1 MFVHVRYIVYQVG
14 RLSILTGSLV
24 WSGRALAQATPA
36 EAPPVPAAPAEP
48 TPAAATP
55 AAPHELLDR
64 LDAVEQQARIA
75 NRKLELLEE
84 AAATK
89 KKETPTASAD
99 EKGFALSSADGA
111 FQLKLRGLVQ
121 LDARRH
127 FDTSDPA
134 LTDKDTFVVRRIRP
148 IVAGTILGL
157 VDFLISPD
165 FGNNQVVVTD
175 AYLDTHPA
183 PWLRLRAGKFKP
195 PVGLERLQADNAV
208 VFIERAL
215 DSNLTAQ
222 REVGLQ
228 LWGDIAGGAVRYE
241 LGIYNGVPDGT
252 LLDTDS
258 NHAKS
263 YAGRLFLRPFQLEA
277 LKGLGDLG
285 VGIAFS
291 TGNEKGSPA
300 LTNGAAS
307 NTWLPSFKSAGQN
320 TIYTYVT
327 NTTDPATSAAQ
338 TVFALKRHTR
348 VNPQLYYYYAGVGL
362 LAEWVREYQ
371 ELGKGGDTGAVNHQ
385 AGHVTVSYVIGGDNT
400 YDGVKPRKS
409 ADWAT
414 KELGAVELA
423 ARYNWLDL
431 DDVGFSNN
439 ASLAEPA
446 KSVTRAQGFG
456 VGLNWWLS
464 RNIKAS
470 GNWEQTTFDGGN
482 GKTTAVTNRAAEKVA
497 IGRFQVVF

>member
-1 MFVHVRYIVYQVG
+1 MSVQLRHIVYKFGRFSLLIAGLGWSSQV
-14 RLSILTGSLV
+14 
-24 WSGRALAQATPA
+24 LAQAAPA
-36 EAPPVPAAPAEP
+36 EAPPAPAAPAAATRP
-48 TPAAATP
+48 VSTPAVP
-55 AAPHELLDR
+55 REVLDR
-64 LDAVEQQARIA
+64 LDELDQRTRIVD
-75 NRKLELLEE
+75 RKLELVEE
-84 AAATK
+84 AAAAK
-89 KKETPTASAD
+89 KKESPSFSAD

-121 LDARRH
+121 FDARRH
-127 FDTSDPA
+127 FDTSDIA
-134 LTDKDTFVVRRIRP
+134 LSDRDTFGLRRIRP
-148 IVAGTILGL
+148 IVSGTILGL

-165 FGNNQVVVTD
+165 FGNNQTVVTD

-195 PVGLERLQADNAV
+195 PVGLERLQADNNV

-228 LWGDIAGGAVRYE
+228 LWGDIASGAVRYE

-252 LLDTDS
+252 LLDNDS

-291 TGNEKGSPA
+291 TGNEKGSSV
-300 LTNGAAS
+300 LSNGAAS
-307 NTWLPSFKSAGQN
+307 NTWLPSFKSAAQD
-320 TIYTYVT
+320 TIYSYVA
-327 NTTDPATSAAQ
+327 NTTDLTQ

-362 LAEWVREYQ
+362 LAEWVKEYQ
-371 ELGKGGDTGAVNHQ
+371 ALGKGGDTGAVNHH

-400 YDGVKPRKS
+400 YDGVKPKKS
-409 ADWAT
+409 ADWAAR
-414 KELGAVELA
+414 ELGAVELA
-423 ARYNWLDL
+423 VRYNWLDL
-431 DDVGFSNN
+431 DDVSFTNN
-439 ASLAEPA
+439 SSLADPS
-446 KSVTRAQGFG
+446 KSVTKAQGFG
-456 VGLNWWLS
+456 VGLNWWLN

-470 GNWEQTTFDGGN
+470 GNWEQTRFNGGA
-482 GKTTAVTNRAAEKVA
+482 GKTTAVTNRPTEKVA
-497 IGRFQVVF
+497 IGRFQVAF